1 MESNYWS
8 RGWAYRVSRRR
19 AILAA
24 ASGVI
29 GASLLAAC
37 SSGKDSGKTDTT
49 DKSGLLVTPKDT
61 TQQAKRGG
69 VGKIFLR
76 VAPANWEVHQNPG
89 QWFGTLYHP
98 TLNYMVRMEEG
109 YLGPPSGNPVVDL
122 AESFEFSPDRLQVT
136 FKLPPNAT
144 FHPIPP
150 VNGRRLDAEDMIF
163 SWNRLMNIGGQK
175 TIYMNDANPE
185 NPVLSVSA
193 TDSRTVVMKLARPA
207 ATLLSA
213 LTNTSGA
220 SWFAIPK
227 EADGGYDV
235 RNKLIGSGPYY
246 LAEEDVSTRVVLKR
260 HPTYHVKDR
269 PFMDSLEYPILSE
282 YAAAVAQLRAGNIY
296 TYDVKQEDVL
306 ATKKDVQDL
315 AMQQL
320 APGGDNFV
328 LAYGYKPGPT
338 APFKDERLRQALS
351 MSFDRNLWIDTVYN
365 VDVFQKAGLPSKRVW
380 NTSLVYDAQGWWLDP
395 TTKDFGENSKY
406 FEYNI
411 AEAKKLLAAAG
422 FPNGM
427 DVSSNTAS
435 GGYVITYD
443 NEVAILE
450 GMAAEA
456 GFRFEK
462 HVRELA
468 TEWLKQFRDSSGN
481 HEGIAWR
488 NLIGGGSDPVERLAA
503 ELYSKSG
510 VFFIGMDQEGKGTFE
525 GDTHIDAE
533 LKKARGEFDT
543 NKRKDIVHDLQR
555 YMAARQY
562 FTRFP
567 GGSNSYTLSWPAL
580 KNFGVWQGPGV
591 LGQAS
596 PIYIHEWIDET
607 QKPIAKA

>member
-8 RGWAYRVSRRR
+8 RGQIYRVSRRR
-19 AILAA
+19 TILAGV
-24 ASGVI
+24 SGVI

-37 SSGKDSGKTDTT
+37 GGGKHTGKTDTT
-49 DKSGLLVTPKDT
+49 DKSGLLSVPIDT
-61 TQQAKRGG
+61 TKQAKRGG
-69 VGKIFLR
+69 VGKVFLN

-89 QWFGTLYHP
+89 QWFGRLYHP

-109 YLGPPSGNPVVDL
+109 YLGPASGNPAVDL
-122 AESFEFSPDRLQVT
+122 PESYEFSPDRLQVT

-150 VNGRRLDAEDMIF
+150 VNGRLVDADDLMF

-175 TIYMNDANPE
+175 TIYMNDVNPD

-193 TDSRTVVMKLARPA
+193 TDPRTVVMKLARPS

-213 LTNTSGA
+213 LTNTGGA

-269 PFMDSLEYPILSE
+269 PFMDSLEYPILTE
-282 YAAAVAQLRAGNIY
+282 YAAAMAQLRAGNIY
-296 TYDVKQEDVL
+296 IYDVKQEDILV
-306 ATKKDVQDL
+306 TKKDVPDL
-315 AMQQL
+315 TMQQKDP
-320 APGGDNFV
+320 AGDGFSIN
-328 LAYGYKPGPT
+328 YGYKPGPT
-338 APFKDERLRQALS
+338 APFKDERLRQAMS
-351 MSFDRNLWIDTVYN
+351 MSFDRKLWIDTVYN
-365 VDVFQKAGLPSKRVW
+365 VDVFERAGLASERVL
-380 NTSLVYDAQGWWLDP
+380 NTCLVYDAQGWWLDP
-395 TTKDFGENSKY
+395 TSKDFGENSKY
-406 FEYNI
+406 FGYDI

-435 GGYVITYD
+435 GGYIIGYN

-481 HEGIAWR
+481 HEGIGWR
-488 NLIGGGSDPVERLAA
+488 NMIGGGSDPVEKLAA

-510 VFFIGMDQEGKGTFE
+510 VFFIGMDPEGKGTFA
-525 GDTHIDAE
+525 GDPHIDAE
-533 LKKARGEFDT
+533 LTKARAEFDT
-543 NKRKDIVHDLQR
+543 NKRKAIVHDLQR
-555 YMAARQY
+555 YMGARQY

-567 GGSNSYTLSWPAL
+567 GGSNSFTLSWPAL
-580 KNFGVWQGPGV
+580 QNCGVWQGG
-591 LGQAS
+591 S
-596 PIYIHEWIDET
+596 PIYIHEWIDDTE
-607 QKPIAKA
+607 KPLAKV